1 MWFICDQ
8 GVVGAYQLTAAGQ
21 QRADQCF
28 GTIFLD
34 IMPSKDTVSL
44 NNVFFFSLFFAGA
57 LVGKLN
63 SKSSAIC
70 CFKWI
75 DK

>member
-1 MWFICDQ
+1 MWFICYL

-34 IMPSKDTVSL
+34 IMPFMDIVSL
-44 NNVFFFSLFFAGA
+44 NNVLIFSLFFAETS
-57 LVGKLN
+57 VGQLN
-63 SKSSAIC
+63 SKCSAIF

>member
-1 MWFICDQ
+1 MWFICDR
-8 GVVGAYQLTAAGQ
+8 GVVGAYQLTAASQ

-28 GTIFLD
+28 GTIFLN
-34 IMPSKDTVSL
+34 IMSSMDTVSL

-57 LVGKLN
+57 LVGQLN
-63 SKSSAIC
+63 SKFSAIC